1 VSIDYVFQEKFQDNF
16 RLVDTS
22 CTSTNALGYADL
34 NCNILQQFIDLDD
47 ISNLNQLNHQLNVDI
62 KYATLILQKPGS
74 VNASHYDKFWPLND
88 IPTNKIKVRINV
100 FLSKWYFGQLV
111 ECSNKTIS
119 RWSIGEATC
128 WDSTIEHFAI
138 NFSKYDKLTLQLSGL
153 YND

>member
-1 VSIDYVFQEKFQDNF
+1 MMHIIDQVSIDYVFQEKFQDNF

-88 IPTNKIKVRINV
+88 IPTNININPDISSIVNDSLNTKYPRINV
-100 FLSKWYFGQLV
+100 TIGYRDVNNVAIATFLSLLTAY
-111 ECSNKTIS
+111 
-119 RWSIGEATC
+119 
-128 WDSTIEHFAI
+128 
-138 NFSKYDKLTLQLSGL
+138 KYP
-153 YND
+153 